1 MQNLAMIP
9 GMSPRP
15 RLAAAC
21 RKNERSTSYSKAFF
35 LYRSPSN
42 DAALK
47 DESEFLTFF
56 SLQIVSTVFLEP
68 SQEECGR
75 SIPLLRPHLTLLIKP
90 QTLQR
95 AVIHKESLPFLQTR
109 PGNEI

>member
-21 RKNERSTSYSKAFF
+21 RKNERSTSYSKAFS
-35 LYRSPSN
+35 LSHSPS

-56 SLQIVSTVFLEP
+56 SFQIVSTVFWN
-68 SQEECGR
+68 
-75 SIPLLRPHLTLLIKP
+75 IP
-90 QTLQR
+90 
-95 AVIHKESLPFLQTR
+95 
-109 PGNEI
+109 